1 MATLTRSWSYDVL
14 ETLRQSVARWIAP
27 RNEATRGWDVFT
39 SPEVAMGFGMPTATG
54 AYISPEAAARAIPV
68 QACVALIAGGIVAMP
83 LRVLR
88 REIVNGTFLQS
99 AADDHEYWW
108 LFNES
113 SSDEY
118 SSAQLWERVVRSMLL
133 YGAAYGRIIRNR
145 NGVATEIID
154 VPPNAVTI
162 IREWDEAR
170 RRNVIKGYA
179 VDDGLRRIGLPPE
192 DMLHFRGEQ
201 TTGERPRSSI
211 IEAAREAISI
221 TLAIEEYC
229 GRIFQNGGMPK
240 TVLTYPAGVKL
251 SEEQV
256 NALRKAWVERYGGAA
271 NAAMPL
277 VLQSGGTASK
287 VSFTAEEAQMLE
299 ARKFQVIDIA
309 RAFRVPP
316 FMIGETEKTSAW
328 GSGIEQMSQGFI
340 RYTLSRHM
348 TAIEQEV
355 TRKLFKTTRYFV
367 DFDEEAL
374 SRGDMASLGK
384 WFREAVGGSQGP
396 GFMTVN
402 EVRGR
407 INRAPV
413 ENGDEL
419 YYPKATDHAQEPTA
433 DPADPEPADPA
444 PVPDRQ
450 RSRR

>member
-1 MATLTRSWSYDVL
+1 ML
-14 ETLRQSVARWIAP
+14 ETLRQSLARWIAP
-27 RNEATRGWDVFT
+27 RNENDRGWDVFT
-39 SPEVAMGFGMPTATG
+39 SPEVAAGLGMPTSTG
-54 AYISPEAAARAIPV
+54 AAISPDAAARAIPV
-68 QACVALIAGGIVAMP
+68 QACVALIAGGIVSMP
-83 LRVLR
+83 MRVLR
-88 REIVNGTFLQS
+88 RELVDGTFLQA
-99 AADDHEYWW
+99 AADDHDYWW

-113 SSDEY
+113 PNDEY
-118 SSAQLWERVVRSMLL
+118 SAAQLWERVVRSMLL
-133 YGAAYGRIIRNR
+133 YGAGYGRIIRNR
-145 NGVATEIID
+145 SNIATEIVD
-154 VPPNAVTI
+154 VPASSVHI
-162 IREWDEAR
+162 IREWDEVR

-179 VDDGLRRIGLPPE
+179 VDDGYRRVGLPPE

-201 TTGERPRSSI
+201 TPGERPRSSI
-211 IEAAREAISI
+211 IEAAREAIAI

-240 TVLTYPAGVKL
+240 TVLTFPAGAKL
-251 SEEQV
+251 SEQQV
-256 NALRKAWVERYGGAA
+256 DALRKAWVDRYGGTS
-271 NAAMPL
+271 NAALPL
-277 VLQSGGTASK
+277 VLQQGGEASK
-287 VSFTAEEAQMLE
+287 LSFTAEEAQMLE

-355 TRKLFKTTRYFV
+355 TRKLFKTTRFFV

-396 GFMTVN
+396 GFLTVN
-402 EVRGR
+402 EVRAR

-413 ENGDEL
+413 DGGDAL
-419 YYPKATDHAQEPTA
+419 YYPKGTDHAEEPTA
-433 DPADPEPADPA
+433 GAADPEPADA
-444 PVPDRQ
+444 EGVPDRK
-450 RSRR
+450 RRRRK

>member
-1 MATLTRSWSYDVL
+1 MFDA
-14 ETLRQSVARWIAP
+14 LRQSLARWIAP
-27 RNEATRGWDVFT
+27 RNEERGWDVFT
-39 SPEVAMGFGMPTATG
+39 SPEVAAGYGMPTSTG
-54 AYISPEAAARAIPV
+54 AAISPEAASRAIPV
-68 QACVALIAGGIVAMP
+68 QACVALIAGGIVSMP
-83 LRVLR
+83 MRVLR
-88 REIVNGTFLQS
+88 RDLVGGQFLQAS
-99 AADDHEYWW
+99 ADDHAYWW

-113 SSDEY
+113 PNDDY
-118 SSAQLWERVVRSMLL
+118 SAAQLWERIVRSMLL
-133 YGAAYGRIIRNR
+133 YGAGFGRIIRSRSN
-145 NGVATEIID
+145 VATEIID
-154 VPPNAVTI
+154 VPASSVHV

-170 RRNVIKGYA
+170 RRMVTKGYA
-179 VDDGLRRIGLPPE
+179 IDDGYRRIGVVPE
-192 DMLHFRGEQ
+192 DLLHFRGEQ
-201 TTGERPRSSI
+201 TPGDRPRSAI
-211 IEAAREAISI
+211 IEAAREAIAL

-240 TVLTYPAGVKL
+240 TVLTYPAGAKL
-251 SEEQV
+251 TEEQV
-256 NALRKAWVERYGGAA
+256 AALRKSWVDRYGGAA

-277 VLQSGGTASK
+277 VLQNGGDAK
-287 VSFTAEEAQMLE
+287 KLSFTAEEAQMLE

-355 TRKLFKTTRYFV
+355 TRKLFRTTRYFV

-402 EVRGR
+402 EVRAR

-413 ENGDEL
+413 DGGDEL
-419 YYPKATDHAQEPTA
+419 YLPKGANDAQKSTSGA
-433 DPADPEPADPA
+433 DDPEPADA
-444 PVPDRQ
+444 EDLQDRE
-450 RSRR
+450 RRRRQ